1 VFHACSDGDDFNAKV
16 SRDKN
21 QDLFRGAGV
30 GKSTCPFDIHT
41 IAKYL
46 CTTSVIATCRDP
58 RNKDSYFRVA
68 VLTPSCKA
76 PMIPSTEDPMKLK
89 VVIESSEEGG
99 FTVYVPSLPGCVSE
113 GETEQEA
120 MQNIREAIELYLE
133 PVDDDL
139 AGIGKDVREIVL

>member
-1 VFHACSDGDDFNAKV
+1 MNS
-16 SRDKN
+16 
-21 QDLFRGAGV
+21 
-30 GKSTCPFDIHT
+30 
-41 IAKYL
+41 
-46 CTTSVIATCRDP
+46 
-58 RNKDSYFRVA
+58 
-68 VLTPSCKA
+68 
-76 PMIPSTEDPMKLK
+76 K

>member
-1 VFHACSDGDDFNAKV
+1 
-16 SRDKN
+16 
-21 QDLFRGAGV
+21 
-30 GKSTCPFDIHT
+30 
-41 IAKYL
+41 
-46 CTTSVIATCRDP
+46 
-58 RNKDSYFRVA
+58 
-68 VLTPSCKA
+68 
-76 PMIPSTEDPMKLK
+76 MKLK
-89 VVIESSEEGG
+89 VVIESSEDGG